1 MPEPV
6 RCGHAFSYLQ
16 ETLIMIMIVTMIS
29 ICFELTL
36 I

>member
-6 RCGHAFSYLQ
+6 RCGYVFSYLQ

-29 ICFELTL
+29 ICFEIKL